1 MLLYVP
7 TLMLGAAVGI
17 RFYSGAGMPWF
28 RPMIGVFVL
37 AFLVWDRF
45 KPERLVLPRWVFLP
59 AGFLGGIITVLIGA
73 SGPYLAAFFLRDD
86 MDRHQIVATKAAIQT
101 FGHLVKIPAFMS
113 IGFVYREH
121 LDLILPLLACA
132 VVGTIIGTRI
142 LKRMREGIFQIAFR
156 VFLAL
161 LALRLILDAW
171 I

>member
-1 MLLYVP
+1 M
-7 TLMLGAAVGI
+7 
-17 RFYSGAGMPWF
+17 
-28 RPMIGVFVL
+28 
-37 AFLVWDRF
+37 
-45 KPERLVLPRWVFLP
+45 LPRWVFLP

-101 FGHLVKIPAFMS
+101 VGHLVKIPAFMS
-113 IGFVYREH
+113 IGFAYREH
-121 LDLILPLLACA
+121 LDLILPLIACA

-142 LKRMREGIFQIAFR
+142 LRRMREGVFQIAFR
-156 VFLAL
+156 VFLAA